1 MLPADFCWDGGCL
14 WSAFCAA
21 APPLKQLLGT
31 FVMNWRS
38 FATFIGTIRTELMVE
53 LERNPLAL
61 RQGAAA
67 LACVAAA
74 AVSMPVIAER
84 AAEQRTLAI
93 ANGIGVDYARRLDA
107 RLLSRG
113 EEAADLALAA
123 LRDAE
128 GGLVAVGSAPVP
140 ALTQDRSAMVLQA
153 SLRGRSP
160 EPFQAVAGYE
170 REHRCL
176 AEGVYYEA
184 RGESRAGQIAVAE
197 VILNRVRSS
206 AYPNTVCG
214 VVYQG
219 SHRATGCQFTFTCD
233 GSLHSRPRGR
243 PWRVA
248 REIATEMM
256 AGEHASMTGSATH
269 YHTTAVWPRWAP
281 RLIETNRIGAHIFYR
296 YPSAAERAMMPE
308 WNRPLRRAQVTTV
321 AAEMPVEGVIEG
333 EPVLDPLMLDPLTLA
348 PANSDVSAA
357 PSTDALPIAAEPL
370 NETEG

>member
-1 MLPADFCWDGGCL
+1 MLLINLCWVWGLSCCARRAVAPDF
-14 WSAFCAA
+14 
-21 APPLKQLLGT
+21 KRILGI
-31 FVMNWRS
+31 FVMFWRS

-74 AVSMPVIAER
+74 AVAMPVIAER
-84 AAEQRTLAI
+84 AAEQRTLAM
-93 ANGIGVDYARRLDA
+93 AEGVGVDYARRLDA

-113 EEAADLALAA
+113 DEAAELALAA
-123 LRDAE
+123 LRDAD
-128 GGLVAVGSAPVP
+128 GSLIASGSTTVAS
-140 ALTQDRSAMVLQA
+140 LSEDRSAMVLQA
-153 SLRGRSP
+153 SLRGRNS

-176 AEGVYYEA
+176 AEGIYYEA
-184 RGESRAGQIAVAE
+184 RGESREGQIAVAQ
-197 VILNRVRSS
+197 VIMNRVASS
-206 AYPNTVCG
+206 AYPNTICG

-233 GSLHSRPRGR
+233 GSLNSRPRGR
-243 PWRVA
+243 PWRVS

-256 AGEHASMTGSATH
+256 AGEHPDMTGNATH

-296 YPSAAERAMMPE
+296 YPSTAERATMPE
-308 WNRPLRRAQVTTV
+308 WNRPSRRPQVTTV
-321 AAEMPVEGVIEG
+321 AAEGPVEGVIAG
-333 EPVLDPLMLDPLTLA
+333 EVAAPLAQDPALAVDA
-348 PANSDVSAA
+348 PAAA
-357 PSTDALPIAAEPL
+357 PVEAPAGASEATPVPTA
-370 NETEG
+370 G

>member
-1 MLPADFCWDGGCL
+1 
-14 WSAFCAA
+14 
-21 APPLKQLLGT
+21 
-31 FVMNWRS
+31 MNWRS

-160 EPFQAVAGYE
+160 E
-170 REHRCL
+170 
-176 AEGVYYEA
+176 
-184 RGESRAGQIAVAE
+184 
-197 VILNRVRSS
+197 
-206 AYPNTVCG
+206 
-214 VVYQG
+214 
-219 SHRATGCQFTFTCD
+219 
-233 GSLHSRPRGR
+233 
-243 PWRVA
+243 
-248 REIATEMM
+248 
-256 AGEHASMTGSATH
+256 
-269 YHTTAVWPRWAP
+269 
-281 RLIETNRIGAHIFYR
+281 
-296 YPSAAERAMMPE
+296 
-308 WNRPLRRAQVTTV
+308 
-321 AAEMPVEGVIEG
+321 
-333 EPVLDPLMLDPLTLA
+333 
-348 PANSDVSAA
+348 
-357 PSTDALPIAAEPL
+357 
-370 NETEG
+370 